1 MKIRAFLFL
10 SLFLTLS
17 IGANENSIFW
27 ELESPEGKQIFIFG
41 SIHVDDNRVVDFSD
55 SVNNAMKKSD
65 LFVSET
71 NNVNNLKAL
80 EGLGGEYNT
89 YLSDEDFQKISELS
103 DFHSIETE
111 FAIKLKP
118 WLLGF
123 IFSSPQAM
131 NPFNQDNLLKVAA
144 SNYGLASK
152 GLETVDEHY
161 SVLDLLSPEDQFQIL
176 KNVLNLSEA
185 DKEKNYELM
194 IKTYLTF
201 NLNKIL
207 DVDREI
213 TKSIIPEKAWSSVK
227 NELIH
232 KRNKLFFNRLLI
244 LAKKNVL
251 FVAVGASHLA
261 GDDGLLQQFFQ
272 AGFKKK
278 SLIPFKK

>member
-80 EGLGGEYNT
+80 EGLGGEYNK

-161 SVLDLLSPEDQFQIL
+161 SVLDTLSPEDQFQIL
-176 KNVLNLSEA
+176 KNVLNLSEV
-185 DKEKNYELM
+185 DKEKNYQLM

-207 DVDREI
+207 NVDEEI
-213 TKSIIPEKAWSSVK
+213 TKSIVPKKAWSSVK

-232 KRNKLFFNRLLI
+232 KRNKLFFNRLMI

-261 GDDGLLQQFFQ
+261 GDGGLMQQFFQ

>member
-1 MKIRAFLFL
+1 MKIRAFILL

-131 NPFNQDNLLKVAA
+131 NPFSQDNLLKVAA

-161 SVLDLLSPEDQFQIL
+161 SVLDTLSPEDQFQIL
-176 KNVLNLSEA
+176 KNVLNLSEV
-185 DKEKNYELM
+185 DKEKNYQLM

-207 DVDREI
+207 NVDEEI
-213 TKSIIPEKAWSSVK
+213 TKSIVPEKVWPSVK
-227 NELIH
+227 SELIH

>member
-80 EGLGGEYNT
+80 EGLGGEYNK

-131 NPFNQDNLLKVAA
+131 NPFSQDNLLKVAA

-161 SVLDLLSPEDQFQIL
+161 SVLDTLSPEDQFQIL
-176 KNVLNLSEA
+176 KNVLNLSEV
-185 DKEKNYELM
+185 DKEKNYQLM

-207 DVDREI
+207 NVDEEI
-213 TKSIIPEKAWSSVK
+213 TKSIVPKKAWSSVK
-227 NELIH
+227 NDLIH

-278 SLIPFKK
+278 PLIPFKK

>member
-55 SVNNAMKKSD
+55 SVYNAMKKSD

-80 EGLGGEYNT
+80 EGLGGVYNK

-131 NPFNQDNLLKVAA
+131 NPFSQDNLLKVAA

-161 SVLDLLSPEDQFQIL
+161 SVLDTLSPEDQFQIL
-176 KNVLNLSEA
+176 KNVLNLSEV
-185 DKEKNYELM
+185 DKEKNYQLM

-207 DVDREI
+207 NVDEEI
-213 TKSIIPEKAWSSVK
+213 TKSIVPKKAWSSVK
-227 NELIH
+227 NDLIH

-278 SLIPFKK
+278 PLIPFKK

>member
-80 EGLGGEYNT
+80 EGLGGEYNK

-161 SVLDLLSPEDQFQIL
+161 SVLDTLSPEDQFQIL
-176 KNVLNLSEA
+176 KNVLNLSEV
-185 DKEKNYELM
+185 DKEKNYQLM

-201 NLNKIL
+201 DLNKIL
-207 DVDREI
+207 NVDEEI
-213 TKSIIPEKAWSSVK
+213 TKSIVPEKVWSSVK
-227 NELIH
+227 SELIH

-278 SLIPFKK
+278 PLIPFKK

>member
-161 SVLDLLSPEDQFQIL
+161 SVLDTLSPEDQFQIL

-207 DVDREI
+207 NVDEEI
-213 TKSIIPEKAWSSVK
+213 TKSIVPEKVWSSVK
-227 NELIH
+227 SELIH

-278 SLIPFKK
+278 PLIPFKK

>member
-1 MKIRAFLFL
+1 MKIRTFILL
-10 SLFLTLS
+10 SLFLTFS
-17 IGANENSIFW
+17 IAANENAIFW

-55 SVNNAMKKSD
+55 SVNNAMQKSD

-80 EGLGGEYNT
+80 EGLGSEYNK

-103 DFHSIETE
+103 DFHSIETD

-123 IFSSPQAM
+123 ILSSPRAM
-131 NPFNQDNLLKVAA
+131 NPFSQDNLLKVAA

-161 SVLDLLSPEDQFQIL
+161 SVLDSLSPEDQFQIL

-207 DVDREI
+207 NVDEEI
-213 TKSIIPEKAWSSVK
+213 TRLIIPENAWSSVK

-232 KRNKLFFNRLLI
+232 KRNKLFFNRLMI

-251 FVAVGASHLA
+251 FVGVGASHLA

>member
-161 SVLDLLSPEDQFQIL
+161 SVLDTLSPEDQFQIL

-185 DKEKNYELM
+185 DKEKNYQLM

-207 DVDREI
+207 NVDEEI
-213 TKSIIPEKAWSSVK
+213 TKSIVPKKAWSSVK

>member
-1 MKIRAFLFL
+1 MQIRTFFLL
-10 SLFLTLS
+10 SLFLTFS
-17 IGANENSIFW
+17 IAANENAIFW

-55 SVNNAMKKSD
+55 SVNNAMQKSD

-71 NNVNNLKAL
+71 NNVNNLKVL
-80 EGLGGEYNT
+80 EGLGSEYNK
-89 YLSDEDFQKISELS
+89 YLSDVDFQKISELS
-103 DFHSIETE
+103 DFHSIETD

-123 IFSSPQAM
+123 ILSSPRAM
-131 NPFNQDNLLKVAA
+131 NPFSQDNLLKVAA
-144 SNYGLASK
+144 SNFGLTSK

-161 SVLDLLSPEDQFQIL
+161 SVLDSLSPEDQFQIL

-185 DKEKNYELM
+185 DKEKNYQLM

-207 DVDREI
+207 NVDEEI
-213 TKSIIPEKAWSSVK
+213 TKSIVPKKAWSSVK

-232 KRNKLFFNRLLI
+232 KRNKLFLNRLLI

-261 GDDGLLQQFFQ
+261 GDDGLLQEFFQ

>member
-1 MKIRAFLFL
+1 MKIRTFILL
-10 SLFLTLS
+10 SLFLTFS

-27 ELESPEGKQIFIFG
+27 ELESSEGKQIFIFG

-55 SVNNAMKKSD
+55 SVNNAMQKSD

-71 NNVNNLKAL
+71 TNVINLKVL
-80 EGLGGEYNT
+80 EGLGSEYNK
-89 YLSDEDFQKISELS
+89 YLSDEDFRKISELS
-103 DFHSIETE
+103 DFHSIETD

-123 IFSSPQAM
+123 IFSSPRAM
-131 NPFNQDNLLKVAA
+131 NPFSQDNLLKMAA
-144 SNYGLASK
+144 TNYGLALK

-161 SVLDLLSPEDQFQIL
+161 SVLDSLSPEDQFQIL

-185 DKEKNYELM
+185 GKEKNYELM

-207 DVDREI
+207 NVDEEI
-213 TKSIIPEKAWSSVK
+213 TKSIIPEKSWSSVK

-232 KRNKLFFNRLLI
+232 KRNKLFFNRILI

>member
-131 NPFNQDNLLKVAA
+131 NPFSQDNLLKVAA

-176 KNVLNLSEA
+176 KNVLNLTEA

-194 IKTYLTF
+194 IKIYLTF

-207 DVDREI
+207 NADEEI
-213 TKSIIPEKAWSSVK
+213 TKSIVPKKAWSSVK

>member
-1 MKIRAFLFL
+1 MKIRAFILL

-80 EGLGGEYNT
+80 EGLGDEYNK

-103 DFHSIETE
+103 DFHSIETN

-123 IFSSPQAM
+123 IFSSPRAM
-131 NPFNQDNLLKVAA
+131 NPFSQDNLLKVAA

-161 SVLDLLSPEDQFQIL
+161 SVLDSLSPEDQFQIL
-176 KNVLNLSEA
+176 KNVLNLREV
-185 DKEKNYELM
+185 DKEKNYHLM

-207 DVDREI
+207 NVDEEI
-213 TKSIIPEKAWSSVK
+213 TKSIVPEKVWPSVK

-251 FVAVGASHLA
+251 FVVVGASHLA

>member
-131 NPFNQDNLLKVAA
+131 NPFSQDNLLKVAA

-161 SVLDLLSPEDQFQIL
+161 SVLDSLSPEDQFQIL
-176 KNVLNLSEA
+176 KNVLNLSEV
-185 DKEKNYELM
+185 DKEKNYQLM

-207 DVDREI
+207 NVDEEI
-213 TKSIIPEKAWSSVK
+213 TKSIVPEKVWSSVK
-227 NELIH
+227 SELIH

-278 SLIPFKK
+278 PLIPFKK

>member
-1 MKIRAFLFL
+1 MKTRTFILL
-10 SLFLTLS
+10 SLFLTFS
-17 IGANENSIFW
+17 ICANENSTFW

-71 NNVNNLKAL
+71 TNVSNLSAL
-80 EGLGGEYNT
+80 EGLGSDYNK
-89 YLSDEDFQKISELS
+89 YLSDEGFQKISELS
-103 DFHSIETE
+103 DFHSLEKD

-123 IFSSPQAM
+123 IFSSPRAM
-131 NPFNQDNLLKVAA
+131 NPFSQDNLLKVAA

-161 SVLDLLSPEDQFQIL
+161 SVLDSLSPEDQFQIL

-194 IKTYLTF
+194 IKIYLTF

-207 DVDREI
+207 NADEEI
-213 TKSIIPEKAWSSVK
+213 TKSIVPKKAWSSVK

-251 FVAVGASHLA
+251 FVVVGASHLA

>member
-161 SVLDLLSPEDQFQIL
+161 SVLDTLSPEDQFQIL
-176 KNVLNLSEA
+176 KNVLNLSEV
-185 DKEKNYELM
+185 DKEKNYQLM

-207 DVDREI
+207 NVDEEI
-213 TKSIIPEKAWSSVK
+213 TKSIVPEKVWSSVK
-227 NELIH
+227 SELIH

>member
-131 NPFNQDNLLKVAA
+131 NPFSQDNLLKVAA

-161 SVLDLLSPEDQFQIL
+161 SVLDTLSPEDQFQIL
-176 KNVLNLSEA
+176 KNVLNLSEV
-185 DKEKNYELM
+185 DKEKNYQLM

-201 NLNKIL
+201 DLNKIL
-207 DVDREI
+207 NVDEEI
-213 TKSIIPEKAWSSVK
+213 TKSIVPEKVWSSVK
-227 NELIH
+227 SELIH

-278 SLIPFKK
+278 PLIPFKK

>member
-80 EGLGGEYNT
+80 EGLGDEYNK

-103 DFHSIETE
+103 DFHSIETN

-123 IFSSPQAM
+123 IFSSPRAM
-131 NPFNQDNLLKVAA
+131 NPFSQDNLLKVAA

-161 SVLDLLSPEDQFQIL
+161 SVLDSLSPEDQFQIL
-176 KNVLNLSEA
+176 KNVLNLREV
-185 DKEKNYELM
+185 DKEKNYHLM

-207 DVDREI
+207 NVDEEI
-213 TKSIIPEKAWSSVK
+213 TKSIVPEKVWPSVK

-251 FVAVGASHLA
+251 FVVVGASHLA

>member
-161 SVLDLLSPEDQFQIL
+161 SVLDTLSPEDQFQIL
-176 KNVLNLSEA
+176 KNVLNLSEV
-185 DKEKNYELM
+185 DKEKNYQLM

-207 DVDREI
+207 NVDEEI
-213 TKSIIPEKAWSSVK
+213 TKSIVPEKVWSSVK
-227 NELIH
+227 SELIH

-278 SLIPFKK
+278 PLIPFKK

>member
-1 MKIRAFLFL
+1 MKIRTFILL
-10 SLFLTLS
+10 SLFLTFS

-71 NNVNNLKAL
+71 TNGSNLTVL
-80 EGLGGEYNT
+80 EGLESEYNK

-103 DFHSIETE
+103 DFHSIETD

-123 IFSSPQAM
+123 IFSSPRTI
-131 NPFNQDNLLKVAA
+131 NPFSQDNLLKVAA

-161 SVLDLLSPEDQFQIL
+161 SVLDSLSPEDQFQIL

-207 DVDREI
+207 NVDEEI
-213 TKSIIPEKAWSSVK
+213 TRLIIPENAWSSVK

-232 KRNKLFFNRLLI
+232 KRNKLFFNRLMI

-251 FVAVGASHLA
+251 FVGVGASHLA

>member
-1 MKIRAFLFL
+1 MKIKIFILL
-10 SLFLTLS
+10 SLFLTFS
-17 IGANENSIFW
+17 IGANEDSIFW
-27 ELESPEGKQIFIFG
+27 ELESPDGKQIFIFG

-55 SVNNAMKKSD
+55 SVNHAMQKSD

-71 NNVNNLKAL
+71 TNVRSLTAL
-80 EGLGGEYNT
+80 EGLGGNYNE
-89 YLSDEDFQKISELS
+89 YLSAEDFQKISELS
-103 DFHSIETE
+103 DFHSIETD

-123 IFSSPQAM
+123 IFSSPRAM
-131 NPFNQDNLLKVAA
+131 NPFSQDSLLKVAA

-161 SVLDLLSPEDQFQIL
+161 SVLDSLSPEDQFQIL

-185 DKEKNYELM
+185 EKEKNYQLI

-207 DVDREI
+207 NVDEEI
-213 TKSIIPEKAWSSVK
+213 TKSIIPKKAWSSVK

-232 KRNKLFFNRLLI
+232 KRNKLFFNRLLF

>member
-27 ELESPEGKQIFIFG
+27 ELKSPEGKQIFIFG
-41 SIHVDDNRVVDFSD
+41 SIHLDDNRVVDFSD

-131 NPFNQDNLLKVAA
+131 NPFSQDNLLKVAA

-161 SVLDLLSPEDQFQIL
+161 SVLDTLSPEDQFQIL
-176 KNVLNLSEA
+176 KNVLNLSEV
-185 DKEKNYELM
+185 DKEKNYQLM

-207 DVDREI
+207 NVDEEI
-213 TKSIIPEKAWSSVK
+213 TKSIVPEKVWSSVK
-227 NELIH
+227 SELIH

>member
-131 NPFNQDNLLKVAA
+131 NPFSQDNLLKVAA

-161 SVLDLLSPEDQFQIL
+161 SVLDTLSPEDQFQIL

-185 DKEKNYELM
+185 DKEKNYQLM

-207 DVDREI
+207 NVDEEI
-213 TKSIIPEKAWSSVK
+213 TKSIVPKRAWSSVK
-227 NELIH
+227 NDLIH

>member
-161 SVLDLLSPEDQFQIL
+161 SVLDTLSPEDQFQIL
-176 KNVLNLSEA
+176 KNVLNLSEV
-185 DKEKNYELM
+185 DKEKNYQLM

-207 DVDREI
+207 NVDEEI
-213 TKSIIPEKAWSSVK
+213 TKSIVPKKAWSSVK

>member
-1 MKIRAFLFL
+1 MKIRAFILL

-80 EGLGGEYNT
+80 EGLGGEYNI
-89 YLSDEDFQKISELS
+89 YLSDEDFQKINELS

-131 NPFNQDNLLKVAA
+131 NLFSQDNLLKVAA

-161 SVLDLLSPEDQFQIL
+161 SVLDSLSPEDQFQIL
-176 KNVLNLSEA
+176 KNVLNLSEV
-185 DKEKNYELM
+185 DKEKNYQLM

-207 DVDREI
+207 NVDEEI
-213 TKSIIPEKAWSSVK
+213 TKSIVPEKVWPSVK

>member
-1 MKIRAFLFL
+1 MKMRIFILL
-10 SLFLTLS
+10 SLFLTFS

-55 SVNNAMKKSD
+55 SVNNAMQKSD

-71 NNVNNLKAL
+71 INVSNLKVL
-80 EGLGGEYNT
+80 EGLGSEYNK

-103 DFHSIETE
+103 DFHSIETD

-123 IFSSPQAM
+123 IFSSPRAM
-131 NPFNQDNLLKVAA
+131 NPFSQDNLLKLAA
-144 SNYGLASK
+144 SNNGLASK

-161 SVLDLLSPEDQFQIL
+161 SVLDSLSPEDQFQIL

-185 DKEKNYELM
+185 DKEKNYKLM

-201 NLNKIL
+201 NLNRIL
-207 DVDREI
+207 NVDEEI
-213 TKSIIPEKAWSSVK
+213 TKSIVPEKAWPSFK
-227 NELIH
+227 NELMH
-232 KRNKLFFNRLLI
+232 KRNKLFFKRILI

-261 GDDGLLQQFFQ
+261 GEDGLLQQFYQ

-278 SLIPFKK
+278 SLIPF

>member
-1 MKIRAFLFL
+1 
-10 SLFLTLS
+10 
-17 IGANENSIFW
+17 
-27 ELESPEGKQIFIFG
+27 
-41 SIHVDDNRVVDFSD
+41 
-55 SVNNAMKKSD
+55 
-65 LFVSET
+65 
-71 NNVNNLKAL
+71 
-80 EGLGGEYNT
+80 
-89 YLSDEDFQKISELS
+89 
-103 DFHSIETE
+103 
-111 FAIKLKP
+111 
-118 WLLGF
+118 
-123 IFSSPQAM
+123 M
-131 NPFNQDNLLKVAA
+131 NPFSQDNLLKVAA

-161 SVLDLLSPEDQFQIL
+161 SVLDSLSPEDQFQIL

-207 DVDREI
+207 NADEEI
-213 TKSIIPEKAWSSVK
+213 TKSIVPEKAWASVK

-232 KRNKLFFNRLLI
+232 KRNKLFLNRLLI

>member
-1 MKIRAFLFL
+1 
-10 SLFLTLS
+10 
-17 IGANENSIFW
+17 
-27 ELESPEGKQIFIFG
+27 
-41 SIHVDDNRVVDFSD
+41 
-55 SVNNAMKKSD
+55 
-65 LFVSET
+65 
-71 NNVNNLKAL
+71 
-80 EGLGGEYNT
+80 
-89 YLSDEDFQKISELS
+89 LSDEDFQKISELS
-103 DFHSIETE
+103 DFHSIETD

-123 IFSSPQAM
+123 IFSSPRAM
-131 NPFNQDNLLKVAA
+131 NPFSQDNLLKVAA

-194 IKTYLTF
+194 IKIYLTF

-207 DVDREI
+207 NADEEI
-213 TKSIIPEKAWSSVK
+213 TKSIVPKKAWSSVK

>member
-1 MKIRAFLFL
+1 MKIRTFILI
-10 SLFLTLS
+10 SLFLTFS

-27 ELESPEGKQIFIFG
+27 ELEGPEGKQIFIFG

-55 SVNNAMKKSD
+55 SVYDAMQKSD

-71 NNVNNLKAL
+71 TNVSNLTAL
-80 EGLGGEYNT
+80 EGLGNEYNK
-89 YLSDEDFQKISELS
+89 YLSEEDLQKISELS
-103 DFHSIETE
+103 DYHSIETD

-118 WLLGF
+118 WLLAF
-123 IFSSPQAM
+123 IFSSPRAM
-131 NPFNQDNLLKVAA
+131 NPFSQDNLLKVAA
-144 SNYGLASK
+144 SNYGLALK

-161 SVLDLLSPEDQFQIL
+161 SVLDLLSPENQFQIL

-207 DVDREI
+207 NADEEI
-213 TKSIIPEKAWSSVK
+213 TKSIVPKKAWSSVK

-261 GDDGLLQQFFQ
+261 GDDGLLQQFVQ